1 MLSWI
6 YNELWSECSI
16 FCCCRETSSKVND
29 TLSKAYRCVPT
40 SSEFGCVSRWNLLT
54 RGAVLYNL
62 SLFPHP
68 ESLWQQKKKRK
79 QSNDDFWRRRGAGI
93 AALKKKRINQ
103 QDRLRCENMFVFD
116 WEEMKVFRG
125 KMRQR
130 KEESTRHTNLSKVR
144 TLHSCTCAL
153 TSEHVCVL
161 N

>member
-16 FCCCRETSSKVND
+16 FCCRKTSSEVND

-54 RGAVLYNL
+54 LCFTTWVYFLIL
-62 SLFPHP
+62 SHCG
-68 ESLWQQKKKRK
+68 KKKEK
-79 QSNDDFWRRRGAGI
+79 AVEWWFLE
-93 AALKKKRINQ
+93 AARSRDSSTLKKKRINP
-103 QDRLRCENMFVFD
+103 QDRLRYENRAVCVCD
-116 WEEMKVFRG
+116 WEEMKVSRG
-125 KMRQR
+125 KMRRR

-153 TSEHVCVL
+153 MSEHVCVL